1 MIAHRIA
8 ARWLRGV
15 ALCCLLVAGQ
25 GHALGLGELTLHS
38 ALHQPLHAEVA
49 LQLASHERLEDV
61 SARLADREAY
71 RRAALVRPDFLA
83 QLSFRPER
91 NAAGQAVIRISSR
104 DVVREPVL
112 ELLLDVRWHDGRL
125 QRQYP
130 MLFELPTKFVA
141 PVVTPGVIVEFA
153 SAADAAGAST
163 AQAPAA
169 RAGSYGPVQRG
180 EILGEIARRLKP
192 VGVSTEQ
199 MSVAL
204 YKANPHAFLEGNINR
219 LRWGTTLFMPSEA
232 DMNAMSRGEAGRF
245 IQAQYN
251 EWKGQRSMAVAT
263 APVSSAVEA
272 DAQAQPAAPPATT
285 QLQILAPSP
294 SPADAMVD
302 ELHQRLSDV
311 QRINQAVQ
319 AENEELRAKLAE
331 LEAQTR
337 LLAERLLAVAPEA
350 EAEIGARVAP
360 APERM
365 PDKGRELV
373 GDAPA
378 GLQLAG
384 IQPPPVWWR
393 EWLWW
398 LVGLAIS
405 VMLGVAMLGRV
416 IWRHYHDEQYRG
428 FEQALREDELAKERA
443 RLARRA
449 QTKRRFS

>member
-1 MIAHRIA
+1 
-8 ARWLRGV
+8 
-15 ALCCLLVAGQ
+15 
-25 GHALGLGELTLHS
+25 
-38 ALHQPLHAEVA
+38 
-49 LQLASHERLEDV
+49 
-61 SARLADREAY
+61 
-71 RRAALVRPDFLA
+71 
-83 QLSFRPER
+83 
-91 NAAGQAVIRISSR
+91 
-104 DVVREPVL
+104 
-112 ELLLDVRWHDGRL
+112 
-125 QRQYP
+125 
-130 MLFELPTKFVA
+130 
-141 PVVTPGVIVEFA
+141 
-153 SAADAAGAST
+153 
-163 AQAPAA
+163 
-169 RAGSYGPVQRG
+169 
-180 EILGEIARRLKP
+180 
-192 VGVSTEQ
+192 
-199 MSVAL
+199 
-204 YKANPHAFLEGNINR
+204 
-219 LRWGTTLFMPSEA
+219 
-232 DMNAMSRGEAGRF
+232 
-245 IQAQYN
+245 
-251 EWKGQRSMAVAT
+251 
-263 APVSSAVEA
+263 
-272 DAQAQPAAPPATT
+272 
-285 QLQILAPSP
+285 
-294 SPADAMVD
+294 MVD

-428 FEQALREDELAKERA
+428 FEQALREDELAKERS